1 MNSLFNLV
9 KKELRELM
17 TLESAISIAVV
28 MVLFV
33 GLGFMIS
40 DQTEQAMEPA
50 RIGVI
55 NYDDLDPGSQ
65 TYYDTVDS
73 TLDGMYDPA
82 IRDQYLIKLYPS
94 TILTDDEVISLMM
107 DNRLSNLL
115 VIDQNFSDD
124 IDGGTQGKIKAYYI
138 SENSGAFGGIDSDSV
153 QGFVTAINGAVSTKL
168 MENELSVSP
177 EGSAFLKN
185 PVSFSMPD
193 NHTYINGKL
202 YSDITPSAI
211 SGAMTTQTL
220 MVPIIIMIVIM
231 VVGSI
236 VISSMGTEK
245 ENKTLETLL
254 TLPVK
259 RTTIVS
265 GKILASGIMGLV
277 YGAAYMVGMY
287 VYMSAMTAGAG
298 AVNLADYGLVLEPV
312 DWVLTMLMMFM
323 SILCA
328 LGLCMILG
336 AFVKNYKSAQTMTL
350 PISVLAMIP
359 MFIFMFVGWDSLPAV
374 MQAVMF
380 IIPFS
385 HPMMV
390 MQNLMFGDYAL
401 VFGGLV
407 YCVAF
412 AAVTVLVTV
421 RLYNSDILLV
431 GFGQTKLGRILAKY
445 KKAD

>member
-1 MNSLFNLV
+1 MNDLLNLV

-17 TLESAISIAVV
+17 TIESAISIVVV

-40 DQTEQAMEPA
+40 DQTEQAMEPV
-50 RIGVI
+50 RMGII
-55 NYDDLDPGSQ
+55 NYDDQGSS
-65 TYYDTVDS
+65 TYYDTVNS
-73 TLDGMYDPA
+73 TLDEMYDPA
-82 IRDQYLIKLYPS
+82 TRDQYLIKLYPS
-94 TILTDDEVISLMM
+94 TILSDDKIISLMK
-107 DNRLSNLL
+107 DNGLSNLL
-115 VIDQNFSDD
+115 IVDPYFSED
-124 IDGGTQGKIKAYYI
+124 IDSGIQGKIEAYYI
-138 SENSGAFGGIDSDSV
+138 TVNSGAFGGIDSDSV
-153 QGFVTAINGAVSTKL
+153 QGFVSVISGAVSTKL
-168 MENELSVSP
+168 MENELSVDP
-177 EGSAFLKN
+177 AESAFLKS
-185 PVSFSMPD
+185 PVSFNMPD
-193 NHTYINGKL
+193 NHTYVNGKL

-211 SGAMTTQTL
+211 SGAMMSQTL

-287 VYMSAMTAGAG
+287 AYMNAMTASAG
-298 AVNLADYGLVLEPV
+298 SVNLADYGLVLEPI
-312 DWVLTMLMMFM
+312 DWAITMLVMFA

-328 LGLCMILG
+328 LGLCMIMG

-359 MFIFMFVGWDSLPAV
+359 MFVFMFVGWNTLPAA
-374 MQAVMF
+374 MQAIMF

-390 MQNLMFGDYAL
+390 MQNLMFGDYLL
-401 VFGGLV
+401 VFGGLI
-407 YCVAF
+407 YCIAF
-412 AAVTVLVTV
+412 AAVTVLITV

-431 GFGQTKLGRILAKY
+431 GFGQTRLGRILAKF

>member
-1 MNSLFNLV
+1 MNNLFNLV

-17 TLESAISIAVV
+17 TLESLISIAVV
-28 MVLFV
+28 MILFV
-33 GLGFMIS
+33 GLGYMIS
-40 DQTEQAMEPA
+40 DQTEQAMEPV
-50 RIGVI
+50 RMGVI
-55 NYDDLDPGSQ
+55 NYDDQGSS
-65 TYYDTVDS
+65 TYYDTVNS
-73 TLDGMYDPA
+73 ALDGMYDPA
-82 IRDQYLIKLYPS
+82 TRDQYLIKLYPS
-94 TILTDDEVISLMM
+94 SILTDEETISLMQEKG
-107 DNRLSNLL
+107 LSNLL
-115 VIDQNFSDD
+115 VVSPDFSDN
-124 IDGGTQGKIKAYYI
+124 IDNGTQGKIKAYYI
-138 SENSGAFGGIDSDSV
+138 SANTGAFGGIDSDSV
-153 QGFVTAINGAVSTKL
+153 QVFVTVVNGAVSTEL
-168 MENELSVSP
+168 MNNELSVTP
-177 EGSAFLKN
+177 EEAAFLKS

-193 NHTYINGKL
+193 NYTYINGKL

-211 SGAMTTQTL
+211 SGAMMTQTL

-259 RTTIVS
+259 RTTVVS

-287 VYMSAMTAGAG
+287 AYMSAMTASAG

-312 DWVLTMLMMFM
+312 DWVITMLMMFV

-350 PISVLAMIP
+350 PISVVAMIP
-359 MFIFMFVGWDSLPAV
+359 MFVFMFVGWNSLPAA

-380 IIPFS
+380 AIPFS

-390 MQNLMFGDYAL
+390 MQNLMFGDYVLIFA
-401 VFGGLV
+401 GLI

-412 AAVTVLVTV
+412 AAVTVLITV

-431 GFGQTKLGRILAKY
+431 GFGQTRLGRILAKY